1 MAVTVRE
8 WAQSPDLARRHRRLV
23 LFHRLQRVFTY
34 LIVLAMVVIFLV
46 PFLWMIVTSLK
57 NPTDLGAHPLSWLPA
72 GLDGRNYYPI
82 AFQDTIPFM
91 QYLGNT
97 LLISGLNVIG
107 TVLSCSLA
115 AYSLACVRWPGRTA
129 SFGLVL
135 STMMLPYPVTII
147 PLYLLYKQIG
157 WTTSL
162 SGYLPLT
169 VPAFFG
175 APFFI
180 FLLRQFFASIPWE
193 LQEAAKI
200 DGASELRIFAQIILP
215 LSRPALATTA
225 LLTFLY
231 TYTDFLN
238 PLIYISDPD
247 RFTLSLGLLGFFN
260 QHGASWGPLMA
271 ASTMF
276 TIPTAIL
283 FLLAQRTF
291 IQGIATTGLKG

>member
-1 MAVTVRE
+1 MATTN
-8 WAQSPDLARRHRRLV
+8 APSGPAYYARRHRRMV
-23 LFHRLQRVFTY
+23 LMRRTQRACTY
-34 LIVLAMVVIFLV
+34 LGVAVVVLLFLV

-57 NPTDLGAHPLSWLPA
+57 SPEDLNGNPLSWMPSGFYLQ
-72 GLDGRNYYPI
+72 NYSDALSI
-82 AFQDTIPFM
+82 IPYM

-97 LLISGLNVIG
+97 LLICVPNVIG

-115 AYSLACVRWPGRTA
+115 AYSLACVKWPGRGV

-147 PLYLLYKQIG
+147 PLYLVFRHLG
-157 WTTSL
+157 WINPAG
-162 SGYLPLT
+162 GYLPLT

-180 FLLRQFFASIPWE
+180 FLLRQFFASIPTE
-193 LQEAAKI
+193 LSEAAKV
-200 DGASELRIFAQIILP
+200 DGATDLRIYAQLMLP
-215 LSRPALATTA
+215 LSKPALATTA

-238 PLIYISDPD
+238 PLIYISNPD
-247 RFTLSLGLLGFFN
+247 RFTLSLGLLGYFS
-260 QHGASWGPLMA
+260 QHGAAWGPLMA
-271 ASTMF
+271 ASFMF
-276 TIPTAIL
+276 TIPTAVL

-291 IQGIATTGLKG
+291 IQGIATSGLKG